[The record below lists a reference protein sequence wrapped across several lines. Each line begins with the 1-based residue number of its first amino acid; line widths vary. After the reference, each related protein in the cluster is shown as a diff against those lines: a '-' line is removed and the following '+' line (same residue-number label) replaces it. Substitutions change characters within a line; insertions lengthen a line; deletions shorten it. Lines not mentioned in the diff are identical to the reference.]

1 MSEELSKEEEVL
13 IDSTYDV
20 LNVILGCDVITIFN
34 DKLVGTKVYRQKLK
48 LHSKG
53 LNEEA
58 EKVLND
64 NLNKMFKIDE
74 NIYNNISSNLQSLI
88 EVLSK
93 NIMILKPHEIL
104 ELNQVI
110 QFYTKN
116 KETFREM
123 FDITLEEFNDGK

>member
-13 IDSTYDV
+13 IESTYDV
-20 LNVILGCDVITIFN
+20 LNVILCCDVITIFN
-34 DKLVGTKVYRQKLK
+34 DKLVGTKAYRQKLK
-48 LHSKG
+48 MHSKG

>member
-13 IDSTYDV
+13 IDSTYDL
-20 LNVILGCDVITIFN
+20 LNVILCCDVITIFN
-34 DKLVGTKVYRQKLK
+34 DKLVGTKAYRQKLK

-74 NIYNNISSNLQSLI
+74 NIYNNISSNLHDLL

-93 NIMILKPHEIL
+93 NIMILKSHEIL

-110 QFYTKN
+110 QMYVKN
-116 KETFREM
+116 KDTFREK
-123 FDITLEEFNDGK
+123 FEITLNELNDGK

>member
-34 DKLVGTKVYRQKLK
+34 DKLVGTKAYRQKLK

>member
-34 DKLVGTKVYRQKLK
+34 DKLVGTKAYRQKLK

-74 NIYNNISSNLQSLI
+74 NIYNNISSNLHDLL

-110 QFYTKN
+110 QMYVKN
-116 KETFREM
+116 KDTFREK
-123 FDITLEEFNDGK
+123 FEITLNELNDGK